1 MLKTLFLLLLF
12 LFSFFFLNLS
22 FSSLLSP
29 NSAYILFFL
38 STLSY
43 FIFFINLHCDSDCT
57 MLDSLSDLPNTGQY
71 M

>member
-43 FIFFINLHCDSDCT
+43 FIFFINLHC
-57 MLDSLSDLPNTGQY
+57 
-71 M
+71 